1 MPWKDLF
8 QPAIDLAR
16 NGFFVNPDLAKELQD
31 GRFIVE
37 DPLFAETY
45 APKGTVLKLGDT
57 CFREKY
63 ANTLENVSTHGADVF
78 YANSTIASNTIAKIQ
93 QTGGIMTAEDL
104 AGYEAIVRKP
114 GMIEYRSETWWRD
127 ESLADYA

>member
-1 MPWKDLF
+1 M
-8 QPAIDLAR
+8 
-16 NGFFVNPDLAKELQD
+16 
-31 GRFIVE
+31 
-37 DPLFAETY
+37 
-45 APKGTVLKLGDT
+45 
-57 CFREKY
+57 
-63 ANTLENVSTHGADVF
+63 F
-78 YANSTIASNTIAKIQ
+78 YANSTIASNTIAKIR